1 MTKQTE
7 QGAAEPTDVEL
18 LLFAGGHEDPND
30 APASSWQFD
39 NDELVRLLRGVIERF
54 GQAKIPSTEGCALEN
69 RDLPNFDPADLTID
83 SFPRRPPGGM
93 QVGMS
98 VGVVVRHKPSGFSV
112 IVDNHRSQHRNRDE
126 ALRQLA
132 FLVHVFGDMPAA
144 TAGGGNGSS

>member
-1 MTKQTE
+1 MTNQTE
-7 QGAAEPTDVEL
+7 QGATLPKQRVDDAFDVARHAL
-18 LLFAGGHEDPND
+18 SHGYND
-30 APASSWQFD
+30 AKSVKIIMD
-39 NDELVRLLRGVIERF
+39 VLRERID
-54 GQAKIPSTEGCALEN
+54 AAVSTPEGCALGSRE
-69 RDLPNFDPADLTID
+69 LPNFDPTDLAIE

-98 VGVVVRHKPSGFSV
+98 VGVLVRHKPSGFSV

-144 TAGGGNGSS
+144 TSHPTPKE

>member
-7 QGAAEPTDVEL
+7 QGAADREAFEAWASKARLSVDRSK
-18 LLFAGGHEDPND
+18 HETLPYESGLTNWCWE
-30 APASSWQFD
+30 AFQTGRQSASA
-39 NDELVRLLRGVIERF
+39 I
-54 GQAKIPSTEGCALEN
+54 STPEGCALGN

-98 VGVVVRHKPSGFSV
+98 VGVLVRHKPSGFSV

-144 TAGGGNGSS
+144 TSHPTPKE